1 MFLQEQIMF
10 SKSDIQHLD
19 KQYGDLQQ
27 KLDCMQELMVRRFN
41 YAQDDRTAE
50 REKLEKY
57 FKKYYYFIAGDKMP
71 NEDLGYID
79 HEWTSEPAKPPKEL
93 FNDLGQVYSLIF
105 KRGDAD
111 DNLSGKF
118 DKKDYYRVDVS
129 IQDALDT
136 EINAILLK
144 HVLNHANN
152 PKITYNQIYTIVP
165 TDSGIL
171 IRGQEVKTQRTEEQ
185 NGFFY
190 DQNVVGYTTLSFTN
204 NDRLVSFLKIDNLKN
219 KSKQAMRDFTQF
231 DIK

>member
-1 MFLQEQIMF
+1 MF

-19 KQYGDLQQ
+19 KQYEDLQQ
-27 KLDCMQELMVRRFN
+27 KLDYMQKLMVRRFN

-57 FKKYYYFIAGDKMP
+57 FKKYYYFIAGDKMS

-152 PKITYNQIYTIVP
+152 PKITYNQIQTIVNGP
-165 TDSGIL
+165 KMIYAQGDAI
-171 IRGQEVKTQRTEEQ
+171 KTETFTNKKT

-190 DQNVVGYTTLSFTN
+190 DKNVVGYTTMSFTN
-204 NDRLVSFLKIDNLKN
+204 NDRLISFLKIDNLES

>member
-1 MFLQEQIMF
+1 MFN
-10 SKSDIQHLD
+10 KSDMQHLD
-19 KQYGDLQQ
+19 KQYEELAN
-27 KLDCMQELMVRRFN
+27 KLDQLHEFTHHGFN
-41 YAQDDRTAE
+41 TMRQDHDDE
-50 REKLEKY
+50 YEKLRQY

-79 HEWTSEPAKPPKEL
+79 HEWTSNPAKPPKEI
-93 FNDLGQVYSLIF
+93 FDDLGQVYSLIF

-111 DNLSGKF
+111 ENLSGKF
-118 DKKDYYRVDVS
+118 NKKDYYRVDVA

-144 HVLNHANN
+144 HVLNYANN
-152 PKITYNQIYTIVP
+152 PKITYNQIQTIVSEP
-165 TDSGIL
+165 KKIYAQGDAI
-171 IRGQEVKTQRTEEQ
+171 KTETFTNEKV

-190 DQNVVGYTTLSFTN
+190 GKNVVGYTTMSFTN
-204 NDRLVSFLKIDNLKN
+204 NDRLISFLKIDNLEN